1 MIAETHGKISST
13 GSNLTDRMEDKLT
26 GDFFGHLRYLP
37 FHMGL
42 KKVLFNAKT
51 LNEDDSKR
59 LVQKLMG
66 IKDNGFI
73 GDKIK
78 FWLHHEIAEL
88 DLQIELDNLFIG
100 VEVKYNSGLSSE
112 DQLERELEVINS
124 LGNSAKQK
132 VLLFISRGSGLLE
145 AIESVK
151 KLKMDREKLLDGII
165 FAYISWEDI
174 HEIFDTLDLK
184 EYTEYEKLIA
194 NDIRKLLT
202 YKGFDKFKDFYS
214 IKDIEVGKD
223 FFEFKDVREV
233 VLSFDYGLN
242 VNGDGYY
249 GFG

>member
-1 MIAETHGKISST
+1 MIAEIHGKISST

-42 KKVLFNAKT
+42 KKVLINAKT

-59 LVQKLMG
+59 LEQKLIG
-66 IKDNGFI
+66 IKDNFI
-73 GDKIK
+73 GDKVK
-78 FWLHHEIAEL
+78 FWPYHELAEL
-88 DLQIELDNLFIG
+88 DLQIDLYNLFIG
-100 VEVKYNSGLSSE
+100 VEVKYDSGLSSK

-132 VLLFISRGSGLLE
+132 VLLFISRGSGLSE
-145 AIESVK
+145 AIYSIKEIRK
-151 KLKMDREKLLDGII
+151 NRKDLLDKII

-184 EYTEYEKLIA
+184 EYTEYEKLIV

-214 IKDIEVGKD
+214 IKYIEIGKD
-223 FFEFKDVREV
+223 FFEFKDIREV
-233 VLSFDYGLN
+233 VLSFNYRLN
-242 VNGDGYY
+242 VNGEGYY
-249 GFG
+249 EFG